1 MDLISL
7 REEELLQVSVTKKQ
21 LIQNRLL
28 ISVSVDHTELEEQ
41 IWTVYRIFQIENIRV
56 VNYSRSV
63 YHCTK
68 IQGHYFILQQTS
80 LYTRTISRD
89 DGAKFF
95 LSLLNLL
102 YVRIHSLVQAVYY
115 S

>member
-1 MDLISL
+1 
-7 REEELLQVSVTKKQ
+7 

>member
-41 IWTVYRIFQIENIRV
+41 I
-56 VNYSRSV
+56 
-63 YHCTK
+63 
-68 IQGHYFILQQTS
+68 
-80 LYTRTISRD
+80 
-89 DGAKFF
+89 
-95 LSLLNLL
+95 
-102 YVRIHSLVQAVYY
+102 
-115 S
+115 